1 MPQEIETDFIQEVKE
16 LLNSARERTKTAINI
31 AMVYTYYEI
40 GRRILK
46 QEQKGLNRAEYG
58 KKILKQLS
66 SALTKEFGKGYS
78 ISNLKTIRQFFV
90 VYSQD
95 RIGQTAFSQS
105 QNLPTTLEGFPVWT
119 KYWPPIIFDKRF
131 SK

>member
-1 MPQEIETDFIQEVKE
+1 MPQEIETDLIQEVKE

-58 KKILKQLS
+58 KKDPK
-66 SALTKEFGKGYS
+66 A
-78 ISNLKTIRQFFV
+78 
-90 VYSQD
+90 
-95 RIGQTAFSQS
+95 
-105 QNLPTTLEGFPVWT
+105 
-119 KYWPPIIFDKRF
+119 II
-131 SK
+131 